1 MEVMGCALLCWMR
14 LLRVD
19 ETTEINIVYQVISND
34 LSVPGVE

>member
-1 MEVMGCALLCWMR
+1 MGCVLLCWMR

-19 ETTEINIVYQVISND
+19 KAAEIKIMYQVISHD